1 MSALFACAN
10 CSERFIFEELSDN
23 EHLCKNCQKLKSNCS
38 YCRSEFQL
46 ESKHSKE
53 SICKK
58 CAHYVEKYG
67 VPSAC
72 KYCKLIAAFL
82 GSKCERCYVRE
93 KKFGAP
99 KLCEQCQQKSAF
111 PKSDKLLENKSM
123 CWLCARSYKKLILTS
138 SIPRKKQAHEHHI
151 HKHKIKKLKQSLTQ
165 QNQNHTSIN
174 TSSQIQNNA
183 NTENENTD
191 QKSQKSPTKKPSKD
205 NLSLSPVELKNS
217 DHFVMVNKLQEE
229 IDLLKKIIQEKDR
242 LLLDKDKKMG
252 SIKAMNFGSENDY
265 RVKIQNLQKEHSESI
280 TLLQT
285 KNRDLQKQISQ
296 LTMENN
302 TVSKMIKKK
311 VTAFQKQDSP
321 YINSPATI
329 SPLFL

>member
-183 NTENENTD
+183 N
-191 QKSQKSPTKKPSKD
+191 
-205 NLSLSPVELKNS
+205 PVELKNS